1 MAASARRPRRRH
13 VGAIVAAS
21 AALAGLR
28 WACVGFSQAGRGQ
41 GQPSV
46 ERHTGGSRR
55 GLLAAAV
62 GALAPAALFQDD
74 SASTAWAKRMAYP
87 PIDKYDKN
95 RCQWQSSAM
104 GQANA
109 QRDKLFD
116 LRACKMAGTSAA
128 EKDIAGVL
136 MNEGDFSNVNFQQTI
151 MSKAIIENA
160 TMVGANFKDAVADR
174 VTFLGTNLKDAN
186 FNNCVLTGTSFEGAN
201 LENTDFTDA
210 FIDQYGI
217 RPLCR
222 NPTLKGTNPKTGADT
237 YESALRSNQGMAR

>member
-1 MAASARRPRRRH
+1 MAASPRRPRRRH
-13 VGAIVAAS
+13 VGALVAAS
-21 AALAGLR
+21 AAVAGLR
-28 WACVGFSQAGRGQ
+28 WACVGFSQAGHSQ
-41 GQPSV
+41 GQPPV
-46 ERHTGGSRR
+46 ERQTGGSRR
-55 GLLAAAV
+55 GLLAAAL
-62 GALAPAALFQDD
+62 GALAPAALLQDD
-74 SASTAWAKRMAYP
+74 SSSTAWARMAYP
-87 PIDKYDKN
+87 PIDKYAKN

-116 LRACKMAGTSAA
+116 LRQCKMMGSSAA

-186 FNNCVLTGTSFEGAN
+186 FNNCVLTGASFEGAN

-210 FIDQYGI
+210 YIDQYGV

-222 NPTLKGTNPKTGADT
+222 NPTLKGKNPKTGADT
-237 YESALRSNQGMAR
+237 YESVGCDNQGLAR